1 MGNNLFGARIAEK
14 IAAALG
20 SRLLPVRLIKVVPGT
35 VDTSNLSGAQPET
48 NRTFTCRGFFDSY
61 NSRRMG
67 GTAIKDGARVVLILA
82 DTLPSGIKP
91 EPDDRIILEGE
102 TVEVVGPVLRDPDAA
117 TYIAEVKA

>member
-20 SRLLPVRLIKVVPGT
+20 SRLLPVRLLKVVPGAI
-35 VDTSNLSGAQPET
+35 DTSNLSGAQPET
-48 NRTFTCRGFFDSY
+48 TRTFTCRGFFDTY
-61 NSRRMG
+61 NARRMG
-67 GTAIKDGARVVLILA
+67 GTAIQEGARVVLILA
-82 DTLPSGIKP
+82 ETLPAGIKP
-91 EPDDRIILEGE
+91 EPDDRVVLEGE